1 MTALVPI
8 GEFSRLSHLPVKTL
22 RYYHDI
28 GLLPPAS
35 IDDLSGYRQYS
46 TAQVSQA
53 QLIRRLRELDMP
65 LPQVREVVLAGDDAV
80 RNAAIQRHLERME
93 AELIRTQQVV
103 ESLKSLLSPAGPV
116 TVEYRSVAALSTLAV
131 RARVARRDVAGWCG
145 VAFPLLYESAQ
156 RSGTDVTGPGGAT
169 YSTEFFEN
177 DEGDVVAFVPVPQRS
192 AAGKGVEA
200 LVLPPA
206 RFAIAVHA
214 GSFDEFDRT
223 YGALGT
229 YVAEHDI
236 AEPEPIREVYL
247 VGPNHTDNP
256 TAFRTEVCWPIK
268 INT

>member
-35 IDDLSGYRQYS
+35 IDDMSGYRQYS

-65 LPQVREVVLAGDDAV
+65 LPQVRDVILADDDSV
-80 RNAAIQRHLERME
+80 RNATIQRHLERME
-93 AELIRTQQVV
+93 AELVRTQQVV
-103 ESLKSLLSPAGPV
+103 ASLKSLLSPSGSIA
-116 TVEYRSVAALSTLAV
+116 VEYRSVAALSTFAV
-131 RARVARRDVAGWCG
+131 RARVARHDVAGFCG
-145 VAFPLLYESAQ
+145 AAFPRLYEWAQ

-177 DEGDVVAFVPVPQRS
+177 DEGEVVAFVPVSQGS
-192 AAGKGVEA
+192 TAGEGVEA

-206 RFAIAVHA
+206 SFAIAVHA
-214 GSFDEFDRT
+214 GPFDEIDRT
-223 YGALGT
+223 YGALGS
-229 YVAEHDI
+229 YVAEHDV
-236 AEPEPIREVYL
+236 AESEPIREVYL
-247 VGPNHTDNP
+247 VGPNHTDDP
-256 TAFRTEVCWPIK
+256 SAFRTEVCWPIT